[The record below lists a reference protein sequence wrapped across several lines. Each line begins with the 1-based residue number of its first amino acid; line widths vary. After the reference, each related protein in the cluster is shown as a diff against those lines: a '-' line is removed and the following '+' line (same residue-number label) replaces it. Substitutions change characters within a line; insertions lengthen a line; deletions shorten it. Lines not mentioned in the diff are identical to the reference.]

1 MRFRIADSYEA
12 IMTDSLHKNGITA
25 HIADDISGLPA
36 DQWDHCAGSANPFV
50 SHAFLSAM
58 EKSGSVGPGT
68 GWKPLPIVIE
78 DGEGTIAGCL
88 PSYLKSH
95 SQGEYIFDQQWAH
108 AFENAGGQY
117 YPKIQIASPFSPVPG
132 PRVLCHD
139 ENMAVPLLKA
149 AEQVADNNGISSVHA
164 TFVQENQLGYFEK
177 ANWLIRSDSQFHWHN
192 ENYKDFD
199 DFLAALS
206 SRKRKAIRKER
217 RRAQENVEIV
227 HLTGSEILPR
237 HWDFFWEFYQD
248 TGARKWGRPYLT
260 RTAFD
265 ILQEKMGGRLLL
277 IFALQDGNP
286 VAGALNIIGDET
298 LYGRYWGCTRDIP
311 FLHFEICY
319 YQAIDA
325 AITRGL
331 KTVEAGAQ
339 GSHNLARG
347 YQPVPTWS
355 AHYIV
360 DPGFRSAIADYLERE
375 REAVAK
381 DIEFLADMG
390 PFKKAG

>member
-1 MRFRIADSYEA
+1 MPDSPQQNA
-12 IMTDSLHKNGITA
+12 IVA
-25 HIADDISGLPA
+25 RVADDISCLPA
-36 DQWDHCAGSANPFV
+36 DQWDACAGSSNPFV

-58 EKSGSVGPGT
+58 EDSGSVGPGT
-68 GWKPLPIVIE
+68 GWKSLPIVIE
-78 DGEGTIAGCL
+78 DEHGKITGCL

-108 AFENAGGQY
+108 ALENAGGQY

-132 PRVLCHD
+132 PRILCD
-139 ENMAVPLLKA
+139 DDSMALPLLRA
-149 AEQVADNNGISSVHA
+149 AEQLAQNNNISSVHA
-164 TFVQENQLGYFEK
+164 TFIDENQLGYFEE
-177 ANWLIRSDSQFHWHN
+177 AGWLIRADSQFHWRN
-192 ENYKDFD
+192 DSYGDFD

-217 RRAQENVEIV
+217 RKAKEDVEII
-227 HLTGSEILPR
+227 HLSGDEIESQ
-237 HWDFFWEFYQD
+237 HWDYFWKFYQD
-248 TGARKWGRPYLT
+248 TGARKWGTPYLT
-260 RTAFD
+260 RSAFD
-265 ILQEKMGGRLLL
+265 LMHQNMGEKLLL
-277 IFALQDGNP
+277 ILAAQDAVP
-286 VAGALNIIGDET
+286 IAGALNVIGEET

-325 AITRGL
+325 AIERGL

-339 GSHNLARG
+339 GSHKLARG

-360 DPGFRSAIADYLERE
+360 DPGFRRAIAEYLERE
-375 REAVAK
+375 RQAVAS
-381 DIEFLADMG
+381 DIEFLAEMG
-390 PFKKAG
+390 PFKKSD

>member
-1 MRFRIADSYEA
+1 MP
-12 IMTDSLHKNGITA
+12 DSLAASTEIVA
-25 HIADDISGLPA
+25 RVAADIASLPA
-36 DQWDHCAGSANPFV
+36 DQWDACAGSTNPFV

-58 EKSGSVGPGT
+58 ELSGSVGPGT
-68 GWKPLPIVIE
+68 GWKSLPIIIE
-78 DGEGTIAGCL
+78 NKAGEIAACL

-132 PRVLCHD
+132 PRLLLRD
-139 ENMAVPLLKA
+139 ESLALPLLQA
-149 AEQVADNNGISSVHA
+149 AEQLAQNNKISSVHA
-164 TFVQENQLGYFEK
+164 TFVDENQLDHFRK
-177 ANWLIRSDSQFHWHN
+177 AGWLIRTDSQFHWRN
-192 ENYKDFD
+192 DDYGSFD

-206 SRKRKAIRKER
+206 SRKRKAIRRER
-217 RRAQENVEIV
+217 AKAQEEVEIV
-227 HLTGSEILPR
+227 HLSGDDIQPL
-237 HWDFFWEFYQD
+237 HWDYFWEFYQD
-248 TGARKWGRPYLT
+248 TGMRKWGQPYLT
-260 RTAFD
+260 RSAFD
-265 ILQEKMGGRLLL
+265 LLHEKMASKLLL
-277 IFALQDGNP
+277 IFAMQDGKP
-286 VAGALNIIGDET
+286 VAGALNVIGSET
-298 LYGRYWGCTRDIP
+298 LYGRYWGCTRNIP

-325 AITRGL
+325 AIERGL

-339 GSHNLARG
+339 GNHKLARG

-360 DPGFRSAIADYLERE
+360 DPGFRAAIADYLERE
-375 REAVAK
+375 RQAVAA

-390 PFKKAG
+390 PFKKSNSV

>member
-1 MRFRIADSYEA
+1 MPDSSDQNSIVARVAD
-12 IMTDSLHKNGITA
+12 N
-25 HIADDISGLPA
+25 ISSLPA
-36 DQWDHCAGSANPFV
+36 DQWDRCAGSANPFV

-58 EKSGSVGPGT
+58 ENSGSVGPGT
-68 GWKPLPIVIE
+68 GWKSLPIVIE
-78 DGEGTIAGCL
+78 DGERAIAGCL

-132 PRVLCHD
+132 PRLLLRD
-139 ENMAVPLLKA
+139 ETMALPLLRA
-149 AEQVADNNGISSVHA
+149 AEQLAENNNISSVHA
-164 TFVQENQLGYFEK
+164 TFVEDNQIGVFRE
-177 ANWLIRSDSQFHWHN
+177 AGWLIRADSQFHWRN
-192 ENYKDFD
+192 DDYQNFD

-206 SRKRKAIRKER
+206 SRKRKAIKKER
-217 RRAQENVEIV
+217 RKAKEAVKIV
-227 HLTGSEILPR
+227 HLSDDDIQPV
-237 HWDFFWEFYQD
+237 HWDYFWEFYQD
-248 TGARKWGRPYLT
+248 TGARKWGTPYLT
-260 RTAFD
+260 RSAFD
-265 ILQEKMGGRLLL
+265 LMQQNMGEKLLL
-277 IFALQDGNP
+277 IFALLDDIP
-286 VAGALNIIGDET
+286 IAGALNVIGEET

-325 AITRGL
+325 AIERGL

-339 GSHNLARG
+339 GSHKLARG

-375 REAVAK
+375 RQAVTA
-381 DIEFLADMG
+381 DIEFLAEMG
-390 PFKKAG
+390 PFKKSD

>member
-1 MRFRIADSYEA
+1 MSDSSQQNSIVA
-12 IMTDSLHKNGITA
+12 RV
-25 HIADDISGLPA
+25 ADDVSCLSA
-36 DQWDHCAGSANPFV
+36 DQWDSCAGSANPFV

-58 EKSGSVGPGT
+58 EDSGSIGPGT
-68 GWKPLPIVIE
+68 GWKSLPIVIE
-78 DGEGTIAGCL
+78 DEKGEITGCL

-132 PRVLCHD
+132 PRVLFRD
-139 ENMAVPLLKA
+139 EDMALPLLRA
-149 AEQVADNNGISSVHA
+149 VEQLAENNNISSVHA
-164 TFVQENQLGYFEK
+164 TFVDKNQKGYFED
-177 ANWLIRSDSQFHWHN
+177 ANWLIRSDSQFHWRN
-192 ENYKDFD
+192 DGYGEFD

-206 SRKRKAIRKER
+206 SRKRKAIKKER
-217 RRAQENVEIV
+217 RKAQETVQIV
-227 HLTGSEILPR
+227 HLTGDEIKPA
-237 HWDFFWEFYQD
+237 HWDYFWEFYQD
-248 TGARKWGRPYLT
+248 TGARKWGTPYLT
-260 RTAFD
+260 RSAFD
-265 ILQEKMGGRLLL
+265 LMQQKMGEKLLL
-277 IFALQDGNP
+277 IFGLQDNVP
-286 VAGALNIIGDET
+286 IAGALNVIGEET

-325 AITRGL
+325 AIARGL

-339 GSHNLARG
+339 GSHKLARG

-360 DPGFRSAIADYLERE
+360 DPGFRGAIADYLERE
-375 REAVAK
+375 RQAVAA
-381 DIEFLADMG
+381 DIEFLSEMG
-390 PFKKAG
+390 PFRKPD

>member
-1 MRFRIADSYEA
+1 MPDSSAAPTEILA
-12 IMTDSLHKNGITA
+12 RV
-25 HIADDISGLPA
+25 ADDIASLPA
-36 DQWDHCAGSANPFV
+36 DRWDACAGSANPFV

-58 EKSGSVGPGT
+58 ELSGSVGPGT
-68 GWKPLPIVIE
+68 GWKSLPVIVE
-78 DGEGTIAGCL
+78 DQAGKIAACL

-132 PRVLCHD
+132 PRLLLLD
-139 ENMAVPLLKA
+139 ESLAVPLLRA
-149 AEQVADNNGISSVHA
+149 AEQLAQNNNISSVHA
-164 TFVQENQLGYFEK
+164 TFVSEDQIGHFRK
-177 ANWLIRSDSQFHWHN
+177 AGWLIRTDSQFHWRN
-192 ENYKDFD
+192 DDYGSFD

-206 SRKRKAIRKER
+206 SRKRKAIRRER
-217 RRAQENVEIV
+217 EKAQEAVEIV
-227 HLTGSEILPR
+227 HLSGDEIQAH
-237 HWDFFWEFYQD
+237 HWDYFWQFYQD
-248 TGARKWGRPYLT
+248 TGTRKWGQPYLT
-260 RTAFD
+260 RNAFD
-265 ILQEKMGGRLLL
+265 LLHQKMASQLLL
-277 IFALQDGNP
+277 ILAIQEGIP
-286 VAGALNIIGDET
+286 VAGALNVIGSET
-298 LYGRYWGCTRDIP
+298 LYGRYWGCTQNIP

-325 AITRGL
+325 AIARGL

-339 GSHNLARG
+339 GSHKLARG

-360 DPGFRSAIADYLERE
+360 DPGFRAAIADYLERE
-375 REAVAK
+375 RQAVAA

-390 PFKKAG
+390 PFKKSDSA